1 MNDSF
6 SKKLLLAI
14 VHSLRNTCGN
24 CITSEN
30 FIVISGFL
38 SCDIDG
44 KTQHRFVIN
53 ELISR
58 ESSREGHHS
67 SCLKVIDW
75 NYLSKRLSSPRNE
88 KIYKQNSTNQL
99 PVAINHKVRICRGGQ
114 TKSRCVRAATKMRQ
128 KFVNCPVGYCQLPG
142 SRNKRSNQTFTLED
156 LEIPACSDN
165 RGCHLIRNFSS
176 ATISIASQ
184 KVLPERQTSP
194 EMSSEKTS
202 STLSCT
208 HKVSSS
214 LSRSVRSLCEDHS
227 CKLNENGGSGSSF
240 LNSTMS
246 HNTTQKSNFSQ
257 TKIIKNS
264 ISADVKKTNN
274 KKYQPSK
281 GSTTSEKS
289 LKAGKDHLKVQNV
302 TNMSKRKTAYVF
314 EKSRNSLNS
323 GDSDISIDSIRPR
336 YLVQHND
343 ELLLPCPNLS
353 SKYSKHLATT
363 QNNNRTFNMH
373 LPSQSSE
380 ESVTNPSHFSNLLS
394 SIIGAL
400 SYSNLVNVHDAS
412 KNLHVVSQGF
422 SGGKLIRSGNNDESS
437 NDSLKSVSSLET
449 DSYESTLS
457 NTSNSKIQA
466 KVVHCGKSAGSK
478 EKGNSSSSATK
489 TMFLH

>member
-1 MNDSF
+1 M
-6 SKKLLLAI
+6 
-14 VHSLRNTCGN
+14 
-24 CITSEN
+24 
-30 FIVISGFL
+30 
-38 SCDIDG
+38 
-44 KTQHRFVIN
+44 
-53 ELISR
+53 
-58 ESSREGHHS
+58 
-67 SCLKVIDW
+67 
-75 NYLSKRLSSPRNE
+75 
-88 KIYKQNSTNQL
+88 
-99 PVAINHKVRICRGGQ
+99 CRGGQ
-114 TKSRCVRAATKMRQ
+114 TRSRCVRATMKMKQ
-128 KFVNCPVGYCQLPG
+128 KFVNSPVGYCQLPG

-165 RGCHLIRNFSS
+165 RECHLIRNFSS
-176 ATISIASQ
+176 ATISIARQ
-184 KVLPERQTSP
+184 KMLPERQTSP

-214 LSRSVRSLCEDHS
+214 LSRSARSLCEDHS
-227 CKLNENGGSGSSF
+227 YKVNEDGGSGSSF

-257 TKIIKNS
+257 AKIIKNS
-264 ISADVKKTNN
+264 VSADVKKSNK
-274 KKYQPSK
+274 KKYQSSK
-281 GSTTSEKS
+281 GSTVTEKP
-289 LKAGKDHLKVQNV
+289 LKTGKDHSKVQNV
-302 TNMSKRKTAYVF
+302 TNMSKRNTAYVF
-314 EKSRNSLNS
+314 EKRRDSLNS
-323 GDSDISIDSIRPR
+323 GDSDISIDAIRPR

-373 LPSQSSE
+373 LPSQSE

-422 SGGKLIRSGNNDESS
+422 SGGKLTRNDNNDESS

-449 DSYESTLS
+449 DSYESTVS
-457 NTSNSKIQA
+457 STCDTVNNSSKIQA
-466 KVVHCGKSAGSK
+466 NVVHCGKSAGSK

-489 TMFLH
+489 SMFLH